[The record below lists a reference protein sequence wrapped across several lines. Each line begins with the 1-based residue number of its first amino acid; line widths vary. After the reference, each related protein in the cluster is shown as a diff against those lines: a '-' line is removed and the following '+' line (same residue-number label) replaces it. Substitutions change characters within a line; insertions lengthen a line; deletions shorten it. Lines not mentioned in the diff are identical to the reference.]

1 MYNGTYYE
9 ELEITKNNI
18 SLIGENRDNTVIN
31 GDGDGGGIYLY
42 FANWIIISGF
52 TIKNCG
58 GGLEL
63 EQSEYVTIENNNITD
78 HSSRGLYVEDG
89 SKYLKI
95 LNNSITNNGNIG
107 INFDWR
113 GTGYS
118 TISGNIISGNKDA
131 GLVLIISY
139 TNKIYGNDFRNNGIA
154 IHLGESDRN
163 DIIGNNFISNE
174 KHVDL
179 SNSFSNIWLGNYWDN
194 WPGLIPK
201 PIFGRIGIFGFIPW
215 LNFDWFPAKKPY
227 DIGGNNI

>member
-1 MYNGTYYE
+1 MNKLLTFGAAILFICLAFTTEITADETNFGNILYVGGTGPGNYSSIQDAIDNASDGDTVFVYNGTYYE

-31 GDGDGGGIYLY
+31 GDRGGGGIYLY

-52 TIKNCG
+52 TIKNCVW
-58 GGLEL
+58 GLEL

-78 HSSRGLYVEDG
+78 HNSRGLYVEDG

-118 TISGNIISGNKDA
+118 TISGNVISGNTDA
-131 GLVLIISY
+131 GLWLSLSSY
-139 TNKIYGNDFRNNGIA
+139 NTIEGNDFRNNG
-154 IHLGESDRN
+154 E
-163 DIIGNNFISNE
+163 IIFI
-174 KHVDL
+174 
-179 SNSFSNIWLGNYWDN
+179 FY
-194 WPGLIPK
+194 
-201 PIFGRIGIFGFIPW
+201 
-215 LNFDWFPAKKPY
+215 
-227 DIGGNNI
+227 